1 MRVALISYHKS
12 LNALYPKAWIERHRK
27 SVINQTYKNFDIY
40 ELNYGGGEER
50 IFANSSYAPQE
61 FPTFIHAMNYL
72 LDFLFNELNYDAVG
86 NLNCDDWYD
95 LKRLEKQLPFISQG
109 FDIVS
114 SNFALIRREK
124 EFLRHRFHDKDIQK
138 ELDSG
143 NNIIAHPAVI
153 YSKNFWKNMRYD
165 PEEIPF
171 EDMKLWKRALMMGHR
186 IKIVEECLL
195 FHTIHE
201 NSVCSSN
208 NR

>member
-1 MRVALISYHKS
+1 MRVALISYHK
-12 LNALYPKAWIERHRK
+12 NIEALYPKAWIDRHRN
-27 SVINQTYKNFDIY
+27 SVLNQTYQHFDIY
-40 ELNYGGGEER
+40 EMDYGGGEER
-50 IFANSSYAPQE
+50 IFQHSHFFSYK
-61 FPTFIHAMNYL
+61 FPTFIDAMNYM
-72 LDFLFNELNYDAVG
+72 LDFLFFNLDYDVVA

-95 LKRLEKQLPFISQG
+95 KRRLEVQLPYIKQG

-124 EFLRHRFHDKDIQK
+124 EVLRHQFHAMDIQK
-138 ELDSG
+138 ELNRG
-143 NNIIAHPAVI
+143 NNIVAHPAVI
-153 YSKNFWKNMRYD
+153 YSKNFWKHMRYD
-165 PEEIPF
+165 PEEIPL
-171 EDMKLWKRALMMGHR
+171 EDMKLWKRALMMGFR

>member
-1 MRVALISYHKS
+1 MRVALISYHKCMD
-12 LNALYPKAWIERHRK
+12 ALYPKAWIERHRK
-27 SVINQTYKNFDIY
+27 SVLNQTYKDFDIY

-50 IFANSSYAPQE
+50 IFDQKYESKE

-72 LDFLFNELNYDAVG
+72 LDFLFYDIGYDAVA

-95 LKRLEKQLPFISQG
+95 KKRLEIQLPFISQG

-124 EFLRHRFHDKDIQK
+124 EFLRHRFHQMDIEEQLNK
-138 ELDSG
+138 G
-143 NNIIAHPAVI
+143 NNIVAHPAVI
-153 YSKNFWKNMRYD
+153 YSKNFWKNMRYN

-201 NSVCSSN
+201 NSVCRSN

>member
-1 MRVALISYHKS
+1 MRVALISYHK
-12 LNALYPKAWIERHRK
+12 NIDALYPKAWIDRHRN
-27 SVINQTYKNFDIY
+27 SVMNQTYKDFDIY
-40 ELNYGGGEER
+40 ELDYGGDGNQ
-50 IFANSSYAPQE
+50 IFKDSFYDSRV
-61 FPTFIHAMNYL
+61 FPTFIHAMNYM
-72 LDFLFNELNYDAVG
+72 LDHIFNELNYDAVA

-95 LKRLEKQLPFISQG
+95 KRRLEIQLPFISQG
-109 FDIVS
+109 YDIVS

-124 EFLRHRFHDKDIQK
+124 EFLRHRFHNMDIEK
-138 ELDSG
+138 ELSKS
-143 NNIIAHPAVI
+143 NNIIAHPSVV
-153 YSKNFWKNMRYD
+153 YSKNFWKNMRYK